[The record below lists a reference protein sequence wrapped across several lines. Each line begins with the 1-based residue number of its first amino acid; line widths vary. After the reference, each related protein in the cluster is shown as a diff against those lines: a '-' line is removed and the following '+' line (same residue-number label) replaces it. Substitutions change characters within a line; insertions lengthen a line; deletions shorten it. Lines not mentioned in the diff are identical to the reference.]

1 MATWSCTTLL
11 QAKRVGGHIQEEN
24 AKRSWQISRG
34 DDKDILIIVERE
46 MRERESITDKDP
58 FSFHFLVSVEITY
71 TCTCTWPRWN
81 VDIFYVWYIVTF
93 VIPSRP
99 EPFLIIY
106 IFEIISII
114 KHKSGTMYLF
124 VRFICLM
131 QGWGNID
138 LKRSVPLG
146 IPRLSLHTRLE
157 LHCWLSTREIMKT
170 FWLHTRNQEW
180 GFLEKQHGKNTQLYE
195 H

>member
-34 DDKDILIIVERE
+34 DDKDILIIDVERE
-46 MRERESITDKDP
+46 TRERESITDKDP

-71 TCTCTWPRWN
+71 TCSCTWPRWN

-114 KHKSGTMYLF
+114 KHKNGTMYLF

-146 IPRLSLHTRLE
+146 IPRLSLHTLLE
-157 LHCWLSTREIMKT
+157 LHYWLSTREIMKT
-170 FWLHTRNQEW
+170 FWLHTRHQE
-180 GFLEKQHGKNTQLYE
+180 
-195 H
+195 

>member
-1 MATWSCTTLL
+1 MW
-11 QAKRVGGHIQEEN
+11 K
-24 AKRSWQISRG
+24 
-34 DDKDILIIVERE
+34 ER
-46 MRERESITDKDP
+46 RERESITDKDP
-58 FSFHFLVSVEITY
+58 FSLHFLVSVEITY